1 MAGLLDNTYLGSI
14 FDDWKKSL
22 QNVDFRPKDDFS
34 GMDSD
39 FDASRGAAIEASLQN
54 RKEGSPFLKN
64 PPFSTTMFPPGSGGI
79 VLGDKAYKVIPD
91 KAMDKKGIKQSGV
104 QTIFPAGTNV
114 GTSKKVKQDNK
125 GNIVPVQKEDAS
137 KTPTAYKDRIMTGG
151 QGTQE
156 AELGFMQR
164 LASMTGV
171 DFDKAAATWK
181 DKGGFEGLMS
191 NPAFT
196 MGLAFMAA
204 GAEGKSIG
212 QSSFNSILKAGGISQ
227 QYKKIIAD
235 RKQAPIQATAA
246 DIAETKNLL
255 SKVGIS
261 EGNWFENFGSRI
273 KNFMGLGGSKN
284 PGLAFDA
291 AVEEIALQ
299 YQIAVRDKQNEL
311 KAAGKSQVL
320 RIDDKLKIMEELIA
334 SGKIQKS
341 ESLLSKLGLTDATIS
356 KNIAGNKEHGG
367 PVKANKAYIV
377 GEAGPEVVIPKSDGN
392 VLTTDDSQIFAML
405 LAANPQLQKVSK
417 QRAEKILRA
426 RFPEYFE
433 G

>member
-1 MAGLLDNTYLGSI
+1 MGLLDNTYLGSI
-14 FDDWKKSL
+14 FDDWKKSA
-22 QNVDFRPKDDFS
+22 QNIDFRPKDDFS

-39 FDASRGAAIEASLQN
+39 TSPALGQGIKASLTD
-54 RKEGSPFLKN
+54 RAGGSPLTQ
-64 PPFSTTMFPPGSGGI
+64 PGGAMFP
-79 VLGDKAYKVIPD
+79 
-91 KAMDKKGIKQSGV
+91 
-104 QTIFPAGTNV
+104 
-114 GTSKKVKQDNK
+114 TS
-125 GNIVPVQKEDAS
+125 IVPQNQGQLKVGGKTFNLPQSMLTPEAVKNQKKAIAEQKS
-137 KTPTAYKDRIMTGG
+137 KTPTLKENAMPTDPIVTGG
-151 QGTQE
+151 QGTQQ

-235 RKQAPIQATAA
+235 RKQAPIQATATDVA
-246 DIAETKNLL
+246 EVKSLLGTMNISDPSAIERIIGKVKGENRQAMFDMAAEDIAIELQKEMQRLQDNRKT
-255 SKVGIS
+255 SKPLT
-261 EGNWFENFGSRI
+261 FGT
-273 KNFMGLGGSKN
+273 
-284 PGLAFDA
+284 
-291 AVEEIALQ
+291 
-299 YQIAVRDKQNEL
+299 RDK
-311 KAAGKSQVL
+311 L
-320 RIDDKLKIMEELIA
+320 RILKKLIE
-334 SGKIQKS
+334 SGKIK
-341 ESLLSKLGLTDATIS
+341 KVGGTILTDATLRTDVEIPTR
-356 KNIAGNKEHGG
+356 AMGG
-367 PVKANKAYIV
+367 PVKAGKPYVV
-377 GEAGPEVVIPKSDGN
+377 GEEGPEVVIPKSDGN
-392 VLTTDDSQIFAML
+392 VLTNDDSQIFAML